1 MTAQLAGSGDGSVYA
16 WSVRSG
22 KEVFLGV
29 DSVGY
34 FNCIFA
40 WDHYSWRSGVPILV
54 SCHWALNM
62 HCFLVP
68 FS

>member
-34 FNCIFA
+34 FNCIFVGIITRGDEGFQFWSLA
-40 WDHYSWRSGVPILV
+40 IGRLRCMV
-54 SCHWALNM
+54 S
-62 HCFLVP
+62 
-68 FS
+68 